1 MNITKLSVDRPV
13 ATVMVFLI
21 ILVLGFAGF
30 RFLPVDL
37 LPPIEYPRLSVSV
50 SYPNAGP
57 EEVET
62 IITDQLENALSGVAN
77 LERMTSNSSE
87 GNSWVSLNF
96 SRNTNMDE
104 AANDV
109 RAALDRVRRSLP
121 EEADAP
127 RVRKF
132 DPNDSPIVVLGAES
146 FRPLDEL
153 TRILERD
160 ISKRIEQVSGVGAID
175 VWGGVYREI
184 RVDLKRDRLIATG
197 LTALDVRNA
206 LVSENSTLPGGDVK
220 DGLSQLYI
228 RTLGEFTSMDQ
239 ISETIIRTV
248 DGKPIRVK
256 DVAEVR
262 DDYQE
267 IGRLVW
273 INNTPMVRLGIRKQ
287 TGANTVAVSEGIQ
300 KEIDR
305 INLERDDLKLTVVT
319 DQSTFIQNS
328 IDNVQ
333 QSAVWGALL
342 AIFILYLFLRNGS
355 TTFIISLAI
364 PVSLIATFGLLY
376 FNGLTLNQM
385 SFGGLALGIGL
396 IVDNAIVVLENIVRQ
411 RNRGESL
418 RNSSLTGTREVRGAI
433 IASTLTTSV
442 IFIPVVFMQTVTGSL
457 FQQLA
462 LVVVFSLFCS
472 LFVALSLV
480 PMLASKIMTVRP
492 FHRGDGSAIAGDRGL
507 AEENPT
513 PEGNKRARPL
523 RLAGVQ
529 RFLAAMENWYAD
541 VLERAI
547 GRKGLIYGA
556 TLVLVLISAYGAT
569 WIPAELA
576 PQTEADEVEIEFNL
590 SQGMNIAASYEYLKE
605 LEAKVID
612 LIPKDE
618 IQFFTSDVRG
628 GEAEIEIAMK
638 EQGERT
644 MSTYELADQMRDQIE
659 GTIPG
664 GEFRVRAQTGLWIL
678 RRIFGGGGDDAIQ
691 MELRGYDLNLAD
703 QLADDI
709 VARME
714 RIPGVRGAQSGRRE
728 GRPEQNI
735 IFDREKIAALGL
747 TARDVAQAIQSN
759 VGGVRAGVFRDGGD
773 EYDITVRLREADR
786 FSTLD
791 IENISVRSATGDVIP
806 LSSVIRQ
813 EPSRG
818 PTSIGRVNG
827 QRYTTISANLEEGV
841 TLSEAVEA
849 IRAELS
855 TMVLPDGFSIVY
867 GGEYEEQ
874 QKAQR
879 DFLVSIVLAIV
890 LIYMVMA
897 AQFERLIDPLIV
909 MFSVPVAMI
918 GVVPML
924 LATGTS
930 FNMQSIMGLMMLIGI
945 VVNNAIV
952 LVDYINLMRREKGMP
967 VYEAVVESARRR
979 LRPILMTTLT
989 TVLALLPLSF
999 GLGAGG
1005 EIQASLARV
1014 VIGGLAAST
1023 LVTLLLIPV
1032 VYLSIDRI
1040 RVTVRERRELRERN
1054 AGELISPDFGFEG
1067 SATSK

>member
-77 LERMTSNSSE
+77 VERMTSSSSE

-96 SRNTNMDE
+96 TRNTNMDE

-132 DPNDSPIVVLGAES
+132 DPNDSPIVIVGAES
-146 FRPLDEL
+146 TRPLDEL

-160 ISKRIEQVSGVGAID
+160 ISKRIEQVPGVGAID

-184 RVDLKRDRLIATG
+184 RVELKRDRLIATG

-220 DGLSQLYI
+220 NGLSQLYI
-228 RTLGEFTSMDQ
+228 RTLGEFTSIDQ
-239 ISETIIRTV
+239 ISETIIRNI
-248 DGKPIRVK
+248 DGKPVRVR
-256 DVAEVR
+256 DVAEV
-262 DDYQE
+262 DDTFQD

-273 INNTPMVRLGIRKQ
+273 INDKPMVRLGIRKQ

-300 KEIDR
+300 REIDR
-305 INLERDDLKLTVVT
+305 INTEREDLRLTVVT

-328 IDNVQ
+328 IDNVR
-333 QSAVWGALL
+333 QSAIWGAFL
-342 AIFILYLFLRNGS
+342 AILVLYLFLRNGS
-355 TTFIISLAI
+355 ATFIISLAI

-396 IVDNAIVVLENIVRQ
+396 IVDNAIVVLENIVRLKKK
-411 RNRGESL
+411 GKSL
-418 RNSSLTGTREVRGAI
+418 RESSLTGTREVRGAI
-433 IASTLTTSV
+433 VASTLTTSV

-480 PMLASKIMTVRP
+480 PMMASKIMGRP
-492 FHRGDGSAIAGDRGL
+492 SEQSEQSEQLEDSDDKNRI
-507 AEENPT
+507 
-513 PEGNKRARPL
+513 
-523 RLAGVQ
+523 Q
-529 RFLAAMENWYAD
+529 RFFQA
-541 VLERAI
+541 LEDRYSALLQRVI
-547 GRKGLIYGA
+547 QRKGLLYAG
-556 TLVLVLISAYGAT
+556 TLVLVILSAYGST
-569 WIPAELA
+569 FIPAELS

-618 IQFFTSDVRG
+618 IKFFTSDVRG

-638 EQGERT
+638 EQGERS
-644 MSTYELADQMRDQIE
+644 MSTYELADSMRDKVE

-678 RRIFGGGGDDAIQ
+678 RRIFGGGGDEAIQ
-691 MELRGYDLNLAD
+691 MELRGYDLTQADLIAD
-703 QLADDI
+703 QI

-714 RIPGVRGAQSGRRE
+714 GVPGVRDARSGRRE
-728 GRPEQNI
+728 GRPEQNVV
-735 IFDREKIAALGL
+735 FDREKIAALGL

-759 VGGVRAGVFRDGGD
+759 IGGVRAGVFRDGGD
-773 EYDITVRLREADR
+773 EYDITVRLREEDR

-791 IENISVRSATGDVIP
+791 IENISVRSGTGDVIP

-827 QRYTTISANLEEGV
+827 QRYTTISANLEDGV
-841 TLSEAVEA
+841 TLGDAVEG

-855 TMVLPDGFSIVY
+855 TLVLPDGFSIVY

-874 QKAQR
+874 QKAER
-879 DFLVSIVLAIV
+879 DFIISIILAIV

-897 AQFERLIDPLIV
+897 AQFERLVDPLIV

-952 LVDYINLMRREKGMP
+952 LVDYINLMRREHGIP
-967 VYEAVVESARRR
+967 VFEAVVESARRR

-999 GLGAGG
+999 GWGAGG

-1014 VIGGLAAST
+1014 VIGGLTAST

-1032 VYLSIDRI
+1032 TYLSVDKI
-1040 RVTVRERRELRERN
+1040 RVKILERREASRVNLV
-1054 AGELISPDFGFEG
+1054 S
-1067 SATSK
+1067 SVQT